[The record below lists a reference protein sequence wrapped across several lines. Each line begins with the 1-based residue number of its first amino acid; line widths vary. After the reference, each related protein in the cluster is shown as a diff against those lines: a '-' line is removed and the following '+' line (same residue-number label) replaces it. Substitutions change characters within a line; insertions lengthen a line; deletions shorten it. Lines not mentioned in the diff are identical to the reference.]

1 MKISNPF
8 KSCNFDVN
16 SNSSEYTKQTGEML
30 LFTLISTL
38 ADGIS
43 TISFSKFMH

>member
-1 MKISNPF
+1 MKINNPC
-8 KSCNFDVN
+8 KSCNFDMN

>member
-1 MKISNPF
+1 MKISNLC

-16 SNSSEYTKQTGEML
+16 SNSSEYTKQTCEIL

-38 ADGIS
+38 ADGTS
-43 TISFSKFMH
+43 AISFSKFMH